1 MNTEIIIS
9 IAASVLGTMSLAFSW
24 YCFSI
29 YRGQRSY
36 IEVSS
41 ERIAELKNSLET
53 NNEILEINKT
63 YMSDQARRIAWL
75 ETRVRR
81 PGSKN
86 TDVLSAQV
94 IERDSKPTI
103 TEKRHR
109 VLTLASQG
117 MDIESISSTT
127 GMMPGEVE
135 LILNLNRQS
144 PAYI

>member
-9 IAASVLGTMSLAFSW
+9 ITASALGMMSLVFSW

-29 YRGQRSY
+29 YRKQRTY

-41 ERIAELKNSLET
+41 EQIENLENSLVT

-75 ETRVRR
+75 ETRIRR
-81 PGSKN
+81 PKKK
-86 TDVLSAQV
+86 TQDVLSAEV
-94 IERDSKPTI
+94 IEQDTKLSI

-117 MDIESISSTT
+117 LDTESIASTA
-127 GMMPGEVE
+127 GIMPGEVE
-135 LILNLNRQS
+135 LILSLNRQA
-144 PAYI
+144 PAYA

>member
-9 IAASVLGTMSLAFSW
+9 IAASVLGMMSLAFSW

-29 YRGQRSY
+29 FRTQRSF
-36 IEVSS
+36 IDVSS
-41 ERIAELKNSLET
+41 DQIENLENSLVT

-75 ETRVRR
+75 ETRIRR
-81 PGSKN
+81 PKKKAA
-86 TDVLSAQV
+86 DVLNAKV
-94 IERDSKPTI
+94 IERDTKLSI

-117 MDIESISSTT
+117 LDTEAIASTA

-135 LILNLNRQS
+135 LILNLSRQT
-144 PAYI
+144 PAYK